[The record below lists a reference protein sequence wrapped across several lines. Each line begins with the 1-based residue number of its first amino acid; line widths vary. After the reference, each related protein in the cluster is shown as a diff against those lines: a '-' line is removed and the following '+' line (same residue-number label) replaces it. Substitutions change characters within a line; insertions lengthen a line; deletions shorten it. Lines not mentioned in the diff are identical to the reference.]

1 VAVALSNDEQAT
13 FSRLSSTLSSS
24 RSILEGLDAYYEG
37 SQRLARLG
45 IAVPPELS
53 EFETVV
59 NWPRMAVDSVEER
72 LDVEGFRLPDDDI
85 ADADLWRVWQSND
98 MDEESQLGHTDALAL
113 CRSYACVGTN
123 DDDDQ
128 TPIVTVESPR
138 EMTAELDARTR
149 QVTAALRLY
158 GQATTVS
165 GATTSATAGTLYLP
179 GVTIWL
185 ERPTSGGEWKE
196 AERDEHELGVPPVV
210 MLANRRRTNN
220 RFGVSE
226 MADVIGLTDACVR
239 SVTNA
244 QLAAETLAVPQRGV
258 LGASKGDFV
267 GQDGKPLTVWESYF
281 GAIWALQN
289 KDAKTFQFDA
299 ASLANFET
307 IVNMYARLVAG
318 LTGLPSHYLGFTTE
332 NPASA
337 DAIRSSEARLVKR
350 VERKQRA
357 FGGGWE
363 QVMRLVR
370 RFQTGEWDPSLRQ
383 LETLWRDPS
392 TPTVAQKADATMK
405 LASTTVGG
413 VPIMPLEM
421 AREELGWSAVKRQR
435 AKIMDEEM
443 ATDPTMLRLMREL
456 DAAGGGGAPVGG

>member
-1 VAVALSNDEQAT
+1 VAVAVSNDEQAT
-13 FSRLSSTLSSS
+13 FNRLSNTLSSS

-158 GQATTVS
+158 GQATTTS
-165 GATTSATAGTLYLP
+165 GATTSATAATLYLP
-179 GVTIWL
+179 DVTVWL

-196 AERDEHELGVPPVV
+196 VERDEHELGVPPVV

-244 QLAAETLAVPQRGV
+244 QLAAETLAVPQRG
-258 LGASKGDFV
+258 G
-267 GQDGKPLTVWESYF
+267 
-281 GAIWALQN
+281 
-289 KDAKTFQFDA
+289 
-299 ASLANFET
+299 
-307 IVNMYARLVAG
+307 
-318 LTGLPSHYLGFTTE
+318 
-332 NPASA
+332 
-337 DAIRSSEARLVKR
+337 LVKR

-456 DAAGGGGAPVGG
+456 DAAGGAGAPVGG